1 MFYYNFSYLFCIFL
15 FLWKCYLKPDYDR
28 YPNIE
33 SIMMVFT
40 LEYWGNRNQNI
51 RCEKLLKHS
60 LGLNLHS

>member
-40 LEYWGNRNQNI
+40 LEYWGNRNRNI

-60 LGLNLHS
+60 LASNLHS